1 MPYIDPGAGTILLQT
16 IIAAF
21 IGGVAYF
28 RKSIG
33 LFLGI
38 GRRRRNTEEH
48 K

>member
-16 IIAAF
+16 FIAAF

-28 RKSIG
+28 RKSIAS
-33 LFLGI
+33 LLGMS
-38 GRRRRNTEEH
+38 RRRRDTEAR